1 LKSPVPA
8 ERHTCE
14 IRESSLI
21 SGEDSSL
28 RGQSGGCDHE
38 VMSTPGPTL
47 LADDNEQ
54 VRMGLGD
61 VNVVV
66 DHGNVCE
73 DVVEKRQAPD
83 PRLTP
88 GKLNTDPKLSDGDGS
103 DGYVVVGVD
112 GLVEL
117 ATGTFDIDE
126 ERGVEQQPCQLR
138 SFTVTRSR
146 PAAHSARQL
155 ESTLCRRSIAFTSE
169 PRPLKTGSIRAT
181 ALPRRTMVI
190 RSPRCSTASRR
201 SANLRAASVAL
212 ISVM

>member
-8 ERHTCE
+8 ERHTRE

-21 SGEDSSL
+21 SGEDGSL

-38 VMSTPGPTL
+38 VMSTPGPAL

-66 DHGNVCE
+66 DHGNGCE
-73 DVVEKRQAPD
+73 DVVNKRQTAD
-83 PRLTP
+83 PRLTL

-103 DGYVVVGVD
+103 DGYVVVVVD
-112 GLVEL
+112 GLVEF
-117 ATGTFDIDE
+117 APGTFDIDE

-138 SFTVTRSR
+138 SSTVTRSR
-146 PAAHSARQL
+146 TAANSARQL
-155 ESTLCRRSIAFTSE
+155 ESTLCRRSIDFTSE
-169 PRPLKTGSIRAT
+169 PRPPKTGSIRAT